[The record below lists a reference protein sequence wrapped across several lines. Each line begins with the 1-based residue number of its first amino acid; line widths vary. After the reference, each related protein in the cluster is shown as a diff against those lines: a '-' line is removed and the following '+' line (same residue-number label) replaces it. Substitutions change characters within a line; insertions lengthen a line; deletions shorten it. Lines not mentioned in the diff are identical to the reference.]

1 MMAAVII
8 INHCILK
15 EVLSA
20 VLCLVTQTC
29 PTLCNPM
36 DCSLLG
42 SSVHGILQAR
52 TLKWVAIPF
61 SRASSQPRD

>member
-42 SSVHGILQAR
+42 SSVHGIFQAKI
-52 TLKWVAIPF
+52 LE
-61 SRASSQPRD
+61 